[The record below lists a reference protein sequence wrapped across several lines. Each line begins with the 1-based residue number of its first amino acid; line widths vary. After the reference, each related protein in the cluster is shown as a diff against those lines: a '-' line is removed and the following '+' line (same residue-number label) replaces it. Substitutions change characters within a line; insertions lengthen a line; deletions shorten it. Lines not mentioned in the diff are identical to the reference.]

1 MTCPLPRMQLHTCQ
15 ADGACCRPPRF
26 QARLEA
32 ANGTESVLKN
42 SEACVDH
49 LGDMVQD
56 LTAWAR
62 VHHVTEGQL
71 TVLAIDRPSDRSLSP
86 DGTDHEGPDML
97 SLAFSTIRLAE

>member
-1 MTCPLPRMQLHTCQ
+1 MTCPQSRMQLHTCQ

-32 ANGTESVLKN
+32 ANGTDSVLKN

-56 LTAWAR
+56 LTVWAR
-62 VHHVTEGQL
+62 VHHLTDGQL
-71 TVLAIDRPSDRSLSP
+71 TVARQK
-86 DGTDHEGPDML
+86 
-97 SLAFSTIRLAE
+97 STGHRIATCHRTPPTTKARTC